1 MIMVSEESKYI
12 ASIFK
17 IFGVACFTPFGQFI
31 LNIRE
36 EFSHLSFKTLI
47 YLGFILLVAY
57 FGIILLV
64 KGSEHLTE
72 RIERKWISN

>member
-1 MIMVSEESKYI
+1 MIMISEEHKYI
-12 ASIFK
+12 ASVFK
-17 IFGVACFTPFGQFI
+17 IFGVACFTPFGQFF

-36 EFSHLSFKTLI
+36 ELAHLSFKTFI

-72 RIERKWISN
+72 RKERKWISD

>member
-1 MIMVSEESKYI
+1 MITEEQKYI
-12 ASIFK
+12 SGVFK
-17 IFGVACFTPFGQFI
+17 IFGVACFTPFGQFV

-36 EFSHLSFKTLI
+36 EFLHLSFKSLI

-72 RIERKWISN
+72 RKERKWISN

>member
-1 MIMVSEESKYI
+1 MISEEEKYI

-36 EFSHLSFKTLI
+36 EIIHLSFTTFI
-47 YLGFILLVAY
+47 YIGFILFVAF
-57 FGIILLV
+57 FGIILIS
-64 KGSEHLTE
+64 KGSDHV
-72 RIERKWISN
+72 IE